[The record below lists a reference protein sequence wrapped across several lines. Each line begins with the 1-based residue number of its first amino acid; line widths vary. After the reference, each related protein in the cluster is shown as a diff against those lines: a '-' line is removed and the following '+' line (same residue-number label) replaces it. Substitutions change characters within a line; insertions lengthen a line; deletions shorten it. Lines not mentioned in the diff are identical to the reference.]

1 MKKIFVPLAFALTV
15 ILSSCNLNVHT
26 VEKPEELGKHVFAL
40 LEDIGDINFDV
51 YKSHFLTTEEY
62 HALAEMK
69 GVDKTVAKNLR
80 AITEDLRNAN
90 IQKSYDKLMAK
101 SSKEKIRWSLV
112 EYTDFTYELEDI
124 SGLTMCYGKLFFTH
138 KNKRFRI
145 KVTAIKTKD
154 GFALEELSSLKELKD

>member
-1 MKKIFVPLAFALTV
+1 MKKLFVPLTFALTV

-62 HALAEMK
+62 HALADMK
-69 GVDKTVAKNLR
+69 GVDKDVAKNLR
-80 AITEDLRNAN
+80 KLTEEFRNAD
-90 IQKSYDKLMAK
+90 IKKHYDKLMKK
-101 SSKEKIRWSLV
+101 SSKEKVRWSLV

-124 SGLTMCYGKLFFTH
+124 SGLQMCYGKLFFSH
-138 KNKRFRI
+138 KNKRFKI

-154 GFALEELSSLKELKD
+154 GYALAELSGLKEIKD